1 MNSQTLKHQV
11 LIADDDRA
19 IREALVRALNLEGY
33 AVTSVND
40 GAKALEAVKAETPD
54 VLILDLMMP
63 VIDGMTVCRVLR
75 AEKNR
80 VPILMLTARTETS
93 DRVAGLDAGADD
105 YLPKPFALDE
115 LLARLRVLY
124 GAMTLMMISIRLR
137 FSHLMIFVLTW
148 RHGVFFVVTMKLNC
162 LRPSLSCWN
171 FWCAIVE
178 SSWITPRST
187 TESGVTIL
195 ALSQRIWQ
203 CISVISV
210 AKLTL
215 LIANNSF
222 TPYVAWVTRQ
232 G

>member
-19 IREALVRALNLEGY
+19 IREALERALSLEGY

-115 LLARLRVLY
+115 LLARLRVL
-124 GAMTLMMISIRLR
+124 LR
-137 FSHLMIFVLTW
+137 RYDSDDDLDQAEI
-148 RHGVFFVVTMKLNC
+148 
-162 LRPSLSCWN
+162 
-171 FWCAIVE
+171 
-178 SSWITPRST
+178 
-187 TESGVTIL
+187 
-195 ALSQRIWQ
+195 
-203 CISVISV
+203 
-210 AKLTL
+210 LTL
-215 LIANNSF
+215 DDLRIDVAARRVFRSDNEIELSKTEFELLELLVRNSGI
-222 TPYVAWVTRQ
+222 VLD
-232 G
+232 